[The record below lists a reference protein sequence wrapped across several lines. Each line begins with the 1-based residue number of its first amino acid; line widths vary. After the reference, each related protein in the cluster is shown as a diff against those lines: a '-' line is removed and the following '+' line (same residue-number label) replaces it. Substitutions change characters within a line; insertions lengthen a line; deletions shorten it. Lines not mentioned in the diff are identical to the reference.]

1 MLWEILKA
9 SKGILVADFYAD
21 LWANIAGGG
30 TPVDVFVEMIGSLP
44 LYYNGKGYDLTD
56 YLISG
61 NAVQDG
67 TPSPDAPVD
76 ATGSGVR
83 TGNLAP
89 PLSEFISGYVDV
101 NGNIH
106 NASGIVQEKSS
117 GYIQITP
124 NTDYVFAFQNGE
136 FPNGVSGPWR
146 AVGIYDE
153 NKTFINRVGG
163 NVSDPLIFNSG
174 ANAKF
179 ARLSYRSYGSN
190 LNTML
195 NLGSTALPYEPYGFK
210 LPLTVNAT
218 EYPIYLGQVETTRRI
233 KKLVLTGEE
242 DITSSHTDIG
252 LYKIPVTDYL
262 KIVATT
268 TNVCSH
274 YKASIN
280 VNGWFDVTD
289 MSCCFYGNTSS
300 PAKLLYIRDT
310 SYTSI
315 ADFKAYLAQQYAA
328 GTPVTVWYVLATP
341 ETAVVN
347 EPLMKI
353 GDYADTVGFAQA
365 GVAIPTVSGANVL
378 DMTSTVK
385 PSEMYIKGK
394 GIKPTGYGQLSDVN
408 GVNVLDKDGRPIYVH
423 GQ

>member
-21 LWANIAGGG
+21 LWASIAGGG

-44 LYYNGKGYDLTD
+44 LYYNGKGYNPTD

-76 ATGSGVR
+76 AVGCGVR

-124 NTDYVFAFQNGE
+124 NADYAFAFQNGD
-136 FPNGVSGPWR
+136 FPTVELGAWR

-153 NKTFINRVGG
+153 NKTFIKRVGG

-195 NLGSTALPYEPYGFK
+195 NLGSTALPYEPYGYK
-210 LPLTVNAT
+210 LPLTVNGV

-242 DITSSHTDIG
+242 GFSA
-252 LYKIPVTDYL
+252 P
-262 KIVATT
+262 
-268 TNVCSH
+268 
-274 YKASIN
+274 
-280 VNGWFDVTD
+280 
-289 MSCCFYGNTSS
+289 YGNSIFYVFSSGIGIAAHIAYEVLCTHFARSETNAAMQMADNKILLSSTS
-300 PAKLLYIRDT
+300 LYIRMDAAT
-310 SYTSI
+310 TF
-315 ADFKAYLAQQYAA
+315 ADFKSYLAAQYQN
-328 GTPVTVWYVLATP
+328 GTPVTVWHVLAEP

-353 GDYADTVGFAQA
+353 GDYADTVSFAQA
-365 GVAIPTVSGANVL
+365 GVTIPTVNGANVL
-378 DMTSTVK
+378 DMTSPVK
-385 PSEMYIKGK
+385 PSEVYVKGK
-394 GIKPTGYGQLSDVN
+394 GIKPTGYGQLKDVN
-408 GVNVLDKDGRPIYVH
+408 DVNILDKDGRPIYVH